1 MNTLDILS
9 TDKPPLK
16 ARYLNRTP
24 DAGVCTI
31 LSIDWEERRITMS
44 NGHYTYFPSF
54 DEIEMVDDSVDKPD
68 VESITGFPWLDDV
81 IKKEDVLKSDSDL
94 LFTYYERVGRGSNY
108 L

>member
-31 LSIDWEERRITMS
+31 ISIDWEERRISMS
-44 NGHYTYFPSF
+44 NGSCRYFPSF
-54 DEIEMVDDSVDKPD
+54 DEIEMVDDIVDKP
-68 VESITGFPWLDDV
+68 ITY
-81 IKKEDVLKSDSDL
+81 K
-94 LFTYYERVGRGSNY
+94 RVGKRGVRCTGNWY
-108 L
+108 ELAFQYNKQ